1 MYATWWKF
9 DIRSIG
15 EKLTVCD
22 GVRHVVVDRIEAVR
36 AEEQHVPAI
45 GQLRDAGS
53 LNERTIVVVAV
64 KDLVRAADLV
74 DTVAGDLLL
83 HDGRRVNGRV
93 SVATNTTIA
102 KSVALLHK

>member
-1 MYATWWKF
+1 MYETWWKF
-9 DIRSIG
+9 DIG
-15 EKLTVCD
+15 NTGWKLTVCD
-22 GVRHVVVDRIEAVR
+22 GVRHVVVDRVEAVR

-45 GQLRDAGS
+45 RQLRDAGS

-64 KDLVRAADLV
+64 EDLVGAADLV

-83 HDGRRVNGRV
+83 HDGRRVNRGV
-93 SVATNTTIA
+93 SVATHTTIA